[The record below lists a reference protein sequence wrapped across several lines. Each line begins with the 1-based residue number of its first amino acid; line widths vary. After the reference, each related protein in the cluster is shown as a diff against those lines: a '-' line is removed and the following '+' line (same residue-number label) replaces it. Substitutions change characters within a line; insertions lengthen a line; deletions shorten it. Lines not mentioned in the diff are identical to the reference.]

1 MAEKL
6 KVLSFFK
13 GDSWQNKFPALKS
26 LEEKNYFLQFNAYE
40 VWLPMPSLEQSN
52 LNIFEFTVL
61 RLLNAGIISAD
72 EISEKICLQKDLI
85 NFIFARLMESK
96 FIDETKKVTDSGL
109 TALGK
114 NTTSVSTDVKPCLL
128 LTTCDTGE
136 ILPLFIPLD
145 EKVTGDFEKPLL
157 TVNFGSTGRA
167 KNVKG
172 RCIFVKSTA
181 PKQQIL
187 PQKKLHQAIQTFN
200 RSAETKIFFTP
211 TDNITST
218 YSEKI
223 LLHIKTVLQDGNV
236 DYMIVSEG
244 LKSHND
250 FLRAYLDRQSTNFL
264 QQLKESA
271 ARLSSKQTAEN
282 KKMQGKYPELHAL
295 LKRKDT
301 TAESTDERQAEK
313 DIKQRQIENLS
324 KAVEWALFYHLQKF
338 PLPESVLTAM
348 ASQTQEENFKIVQ
361 KSAEQIGLTEVEN
374 YPRLFLNLSSTAVKD
389 CMTSK
394 NPDIKVL
401 LGLNIVAAATISASH
416 FVEALNILPGEKFA
430 FLNRLNNYGKS
441 LRHGETWSPKEND
454 TLDSLYK
461 NVLLFVKKL
470 LPDYENVENEQA
482 DLTNASMKKLNAQLA
497 VMKAIGEELFQK
509 FPYSLQNCFLKI
521 SPDKQGAQMLGS
533 MDFIKTLSVIL
544 EKIISQKIFN
554 FAGKITTPKVELI
567 ARLDSLNIKHN
578 LQTVGLQFYQNA
590 CEKKVATLGAYAL
603 AYSATLDDDNLKNL
617 ADKNFFE
624 TVSEIALLR
633 GHVNNIL
640 FTVEEDKLINL
651 RSKVFD
657 IVKFLEVD

>member
-40 VWLPMPSLEQSN
+40 VWLPVPNFEESN

-61 RLLNAGIISAD
+61 RLVNAGIISAD

-85 NFIFARLMESK
+85 NFIFARLMESN

-136 ILPLFIPLD
+136 ILPLFIPLS
-145 EKVTGDFEKPLL
+145 ERFTGEFEKPFL
-157 TVNFGSTGRA
+157 TVNFGTTGKA

-172 RCIFVKSTA
+172 RPVFVKSTA
-181 PKQQIL
+181 ARQQVL
-187 PQKKLHQAIQTFN
+187 PQKKLHNAIKKFN
-200 RSAETKIFFTP
+200 RSAETKIIFNS
-211 TDNITST
+211 TDNISST
-218 YSEKI
+218 YAEKI
-223 LLHIKTVLQDGNV
+223 YLHIKTVLQDGNV

-244 LKSHND
+244 LKGHND
-250 FLRAYLDRQSTNFL
+250 FLREYLDRQPINFL

-271 ARLSSKQTAEN
+271 ARLATKQTAEN
-282 KKMQGKYPELHAL
+282 IKMQGKYPELRAL

-301 TAESTDERQAEK
+301 TAQSVDERQAEK
-313 DIKQRQIENLS
+313 DIKFQQIENLS

-374 YPRLFLNLSSTAVKD
+374 YPQLFWNLSAMSIKN

-401 LGLNIVAAATISASH
+401 LGLNIVAAAKIPESH
-416 FVEALNILPGEKFA
+416 FVDALNILPGEKFA

-441 LRHGETWSPKEND
+441 LRHGETLSAKEND
-454 TLDSLYK
+454 TLENLYK

-470 LPDYENVENEQA
+470 LPDYENIETEQA
-482 DLTNASMKKLNAQLA
+482 DLSNASMKKLNAQLA

-509 FPYSLQNCFLKI
+509 FPYSLQYCFLKI
-521 SPDKQGAQMLGS
+521 SPDKQGTQMLDS
-533 MDFIKTLSVIL
+533 MEFIKTLSVIL
-544 EKIISQKIFN
+544 ENIIRQKILN
-554 FAGKITTPKVELI
+554 FLGTITAPKEEIITRLKNCNVE
-567 ARLDSLNIKHN
+567 
-578 LQTVGLQFYQNA
+578 QEFETVSDIFYQNA
-590 CEKKVATLGAYAL
+590 CKKSVATLGAYAL
-603 AYSATLDDDNLKNL
+603 AYSATLDDENLKNL
-617 ADKNFFE
+617 ADKDFFE
-624 TVSEIALLR
+624 VVFKISGLR
-633 GHVNNIL
+633 GHANNIL
-640 FTVEEDKLINL
+640 FTIEEDDLINL